1 MDWFFALEAPTQVA
15 IVAVL
20 SAVVTAIG
28 SVIVAHIQRAKV
40 SPGAGRAEIAA
51 LTIDS
56 TAVHQVAAALE
67 AMNVVMTEHNIILR
81 EQLTCLRE
89 QAAALKHMADQVDRA
104 REEMRVQMA
113 RRNAP

>member
-20 SAVVTAIG
+20 SAIVTAVG
-28 SVIVAHIQRAKV
+28 AVGVAHVQRAKTG
-40 SPGAGRAEIAA
+40 PGTGKAEIAA

-67 AMNVVMTEHNIILR
+67 AMNVVMTEHNMILR
-81 EQLTCLRE
+81 EQLVCLRE
-89 QAAALKHMADQVDRA
+89 QSAAVKHMADQVDRA